1 MKIRSILCCISVC
14 WLGWFAIPCGAQP
27 DSGIP
32 HLRKQGTATQFVVD
46 GKPFIALTGE
56 IEGDDGTS
64 LDNMKWMW
72 PELVK
77 MNLNTI
83 LPVVYWELFEPEE
96 GKYDFTL
103 VDGIIQEARRN
114 HLRVCLVWFASFKN
128 GLVSWAPLWVKK
140 DYKRF
145 PRAQVRGGQSIE
157 YFSVAEGYGDAT
169 RDADARAFAALMRH
183 IKEVDGQQHT
193 VIFAHVENEVGMSG
207 DSRDRSPGAE
217 KAFAGPV
224 PKTLIDYL
232 QKHKDTL
239 IPEFRQVWERAGFKT
254 SGTWEEVFGKGA
266 ATDEIFM
273 VWSYAQYV
281 NRVTAAGKAEYPIP
295 MYTNGWVTR
304 TSSIAAVAAKG
315 VEAET
320 KGYQHSGD
328 PMFDLLDVWRAGAP
342 QIDFVA
348 PDAYPEKNF
357 AEVVMNY
364 HQSWNPMY
372 VGEAEGG
379 PQGAAEVLWAVG
391 HDATGFSVYG
401 VEYNLLR
408 QDPQNELGRV
418 YGTIEQLMPVIAD
431 HQGKKGET
439 AGVLL
444 GESGQTEKAR
454 LGDYTLTVVVN
465 PNKTR
470 PNGTTPPPPG
480 VPLAGALFVLTA
492 PDELYVVNSNE
503 YEMSVTFTPNTPG
516 PPQVGVGIVEEGS
529 FVDGR
534 WVAGRH
540 LDHRVTTVDKDC
552 WYCAP
557 ALLLPGG
564 YKRRDT
570 HDENGILRVK
580 LYRYE

>member
-1 MKIRSILCCISVC
+1 VTTQNILGCISVC
-14 WLGWFAIPCGAQP
+14 WLGLLAVPCSAQP
-27 DSGIP
+27 DPGFP
-32 HLRKQGTATQFVVD
+32 HLRKQGTATQFIVD
-46 GKPFIALTGE
+46 GKPFVALTGE
-56 IEGDDGTS
+56 IEGDDATS
-64 LDNMKWMW
+64 LEGMKWMW
-72 PELVK
+72 PEFVK
-77 MNLNTI
+77 MNMNTI
-83 LPVVYWELFEPEE
+83 LPVVYWEQFEPEE

-114 HLRVCLVWFASFKN
+114 HLRMCLVWFASFKN

-145 PRAQVRGGQSIE
+145 PRAQIRGGKSIE

-169 RDADARAFAALMRH
+169 READARAYAALMRH
-183 IKEVDGQQHT
+183 IKEVDGREHT
-193 VIFAHVENEVGMSG
+193 VIFTHVENEVGMSG

-224 PKTLIDYL
+224 PKALMDYL

-239 IPEFRQVWERAGFKT
+239 IPEFRQVWEKAGSKT

-281 NRVTAAGKAEYPIP
+281 NRVTAAGKAEYPLP
-295 MYTNGWVTR
+295 AYTNGWVTR

-320 KGYQHSGD
+320 TGYQHSGD
-328 PMFDLLDVWRAGAP
+328 PMWDLLDVWRAGAP
-342 QIDFVA
+342 EIDFMA
-348 PDAYPEKNF
+348 PDVYPEKDF
-357 AEVVMNY
+357 APVCTSY
-364 HQSWNPMY
+364 HQSWNPLY

-391 HDATGFSVYG
+391 HDAMGFSVYG

-418 YGTIEQLMPVIAD
+418 YKTIEQLMPVIVE

-439 AGVLL
+439 TGVLL
-444 GESGQTEKAR
+444 GESGQTDKAR
-454 LGDYTLTVVVN
+454 LGDYTLTAVIN

-470 PNGTTPPPPG
+470 PRGTTPAPLG

-492 PDELYVVNSNE
+492 PDELYVINSNE
-503 YEMSVTFTPNTPG
+503 YEVAVTFTPNTPG
-516 PPQVGVGIVEEGS
+516 PPNVGVGIVEEGS
-529 FVDGR
+529 FVDGK
-534 WVAGRH
+534 WVAGRR
-540 LDHRVTTVDKDC
+540 LDHRVTTVDPAC

-557 ALLLPGG
+557 ALLMPGG
-564 YKRRDT
+564 YKRRDM
-570 HDENGILRVK
+570 HSENGILRVK

>member
-1 MKIRSILCCISVC
+1 
-14 WLGWFAIPCGAQP
+14 
-27 DSGIP
+27 
-32 HLRKQGTATQFVVD
+32 LRKQGTATQFVVD

-56 IEGDDGTS
+56 IENEGATN

-72 PELVK
+72 PEFVK
-77 MNLNTI
+77 MNLNTL
-83 LPVVYWELFEPEE
+83 LPVAYWEMVEPEE
-96 GKYDFTL
+96 GKFDFTL

-114 HLRVCLVWFASFKN
+114 HMRICFVWFASFKN
-128 GLVSWAPLWVKK
+128 GLVSWAPLWVKR

-145 PRAQVRGGQSIE
+145 PRVQIRNGRSIE
-157 YFSVAEGYGDAT
+157 YLSVIQGYADAT

-183 IKEVDGQQHT
+183 IKEVDGREHT
-193 VIFAHVENEVGMSG
+193 VILMHVENEVGMSG

-224 PKTLIDYL
+224 PKELMDYL

-239 IPEFRQVWERAGFKT
+239 LPEFRQVWEKAGFKT

-273 VWSYAQYV
+273 VWNYAQYV
-281 NRVTAAGKAEYPIP
+281 NRVTEAGKAEYPIP

-304 TSSIAAVAAKG
+304 RSSIAAVAAKG
-315 VEAET
+315 TEAET
-320 KGYQHSGD
+320 IGYTHSGD
-328 PMFDLLDVWRAGAP
+328 PMFDLLDVWHAGAP

-348 PDAYPEKNF
+348 PDVYNERDF
-357 AEVVMNY
+357 QETCMNY

-372 VGEAEGG
+372 VGEASGG
-379 PQGAAEVLWAVG
+379 AQGAAEVLWAVG

-408 QDPQNELGRV
+408 HDPQNELGRV
-418 YGTIEQLMPVIAD
+418 YKTIEQLMPVIMQ

-439 AGVLL
+439 TGVLL
-444 GESGQTEKAR
+444 GESGQTQKAR
-454 LGDYTLTVVVN
+454 LGDYTMTVTVD
-465 PNKTR
+465 PNHTR
-470 PNGTTPPPPG
+470 PGGTTPPPPG

-492 PDELYVVNSNE
+492 PDEMYVIASNE
-503 YEMSVTFTPNTPG
+503 YELAVTFTPNTPG
-516 PPQVGVGIVEEGS
+516 PALVGVGTVEEGS

-540 LDHRVTTVDKDC
+540 LDHRITALDKNC
-552 WYCAP
+552 TWCAS
-557 ALLLPGG
+557 ALLLPGA

-570 HDENGILRVK
+570 HSEHGILRVK

>member
-1 MKIRSILCCISVC
+1 MNIQNIACCISAV
-14 WLGWFAIPCGAQP
+14 WLGLLAAPVSAQP
-27 DSGIP
+27 ESGIP

-46 GKPFIALTGE
+46 GKPFVALTGE
-56 IEGDDGTS
+56 IENEGATS

-72 PELVK
+72 PEFVK
-77 MNLNTI
+77 MNLNTL
-83 LPVVYWELFEPEE
+83 LPVVYWEMVEPEE
-96 GKYDFTL
+96 GKFDFTL

-145 PRAQVRGGQSIE
+145 PRAQVRGGTSIE
-157 YFSVAEGYGDAT
+157 YFSVVEGYSDAT

-193 VIFAHVENEVGMSG
+193 VILAHVENEVGMAG
-207 DSRDRSPGAE
+207 DSRDRSPGAG
-217 KAFAGPV
+217 KAYAAPV
-224 PKTLIDYL
+224 PKKLMDYL
-232 QKHKDTL
+232 RQHKDTL
-239 IPEFRQVWERAGFKT
+239 IPEFRQVWEKAGFKT
-254 SGTWEEVFGKGA
+254 SGTWEEVFGKGT

-273 VWSYAQYV
+273 VWNYAQYV
-281 NRVTAAGKAEYPIP
+281 GRVTEAGKAEYPIP

-304 TSSIAAVAAKG
+304 RSSIAAVAAKG
-315 VEAET
+315 IEAET
-320 KGYQHSGD
+320 KGYTHSGD
-328 PMFDLLDVWRAGAP
+328 PMFDLMDVWHAGAP
-342 QIDFVA
+342 AIDFLA
-348 PDAYPEKNF
+348 PDVYNERDF
-357 AEVVMNY
+357 EETCMNY

-372 VGEAEGG
+372 VGEASGG
-379 PQGAAEVLWAVG
+379 AAGAAEVLWAVG
-391 HDATGFSVYG
+391 HDAMGFSVYG

-408 QDPQNELGRV
+408 HDPQNELGRV
-418 YGTIEQLMPVIAD
+418 YKTIDQLMPVIME

-454 LGDYTLTVVVN
+454 LGDYTMTVAVN
-465 PNKTR
+465 ANRTR
-470 PNGTTPPPPG
+470 PGGTIPPPPG
-480 VPLAGALFVLTA
+480 PPLAGALFVLTA
-492 PDELYVVNSNE
+492 PDEMYVIASNE
-503 YEMSVTFTPNTPG
+503 YEMAVTFTPNTPG
-516 PPQVGVGIVEEGS
+516 PALVGVGMVEEGS
-529 FVDGR
+529 FVEGR

-552 WYCAP
+552 SWCTA
-557 ALLLPGG
+557 ALLLPGA

-570 HDENGILRVK
+570 HSEHGILRVK